1 MKKLLWATC
10 LTLVVAGSF
19 LAGSWYQQR
28 SGAKDNASAGR
39 KILYYVDPMHPA
51 YKSDKPGIAPDCGM
65 ELVPVYE
72 DGSLGSAG
80 ARPTG
85 PAGTVAIGGE
95 TQQLIGVRVETASK
109 RSVAQTLR
117 VLGRVAAV
125 EDRTYR
131 LIAASDGWVQDDVAP
146 TTGSLVKKGEKLAAL
161 HNPDFLVAQQNY
173 VLALHQYSRL
183 PAGARESTSQ
193 PDLARGTQ
201 RSRSALKNLGMS
213 DSHIEELGHGGNP
226 SPEIMLL
233 APATGIVL
241 ARNVSPAQRVE
252 RGAELY
258 RIADL
263 SEVWI
268 VADVSKTEA
277 QFFQP
282 GLMARASVPG
292 ESGEGFRARVSKVL
306 PQFDATTRTLKV
318 RLEADNPGFILRPDM
333 FVDLEVP
340 VTRPAALVVPADAV
354 VDSGSKK
361 IVYVA
366 TGEGVFTP
374 RKVET
379 GWRAGDQVEIVKG
392 LMPGDKIVVSGTFL
406 IDSESR
412 MKAAA
417 AGITGESS
425 ECPVCGMEVD
435 QAKAKAAGLTSEFRG
450 QTYYFCAD
458 EDKVKFDK
466 EPTRYAGT
474 PGKGPATP
482 AGKRLSE
489 AQWKGG
495 TAKEK
500 ESDQVGHMHPPAP
513 AAGKSSSH

>member
-1 MKKLLWATC
+1 
-10 LTLVVAGSF
+10 
-19 LAGSWYQQR
+19 
-28 SGAKDNASAGR
+28 
-39 KILYYVDPMHPA
+39 
-51 YKSDKPGIAPDCGM
+51 
-65 ELVPVYE
+65 
-72 DGSLGSAG
+72 
-80 ARPTG
+80 
-85 PAGTVAIGGE
+85 
-95 TQQLIGVRVETASK
+95 
-109 RSVAQTLR
+109 
-117 VLGRVAAV
+117 
-125 EDRTYR
+125 
-131 LIAASDGWVQDDVAP
+131 
-146 TTGSLVKKGEKLAAL
+146 
-161 HNPDFLVAQQNY
+161 
-173 VLALHQYSRL
+173 
-183 PAGARESTSQ
+183 
-193 PDLARGTQ
+193 
-201 RSRSALKNLGMS
+201 
-213 DSHIEELGHGGNP
+213 
-226 SPEIMLL
+226 MLL

-268 VADVSKTEA
+268 LADVSKTEA

-292 ESGEGFRARVSKVL
+292 ESGKGFHARVSKVL

-340 VTRPAALVVPADAV
+340 VTRPATLVVPADAV

-450 QTYYFCAD
+450 QIYYFCAN
-458 EDKVKFDK
+458 EDKVTFDK

-500 ESDQVGHMHPPAP
+500 ESAPVGHMHPPAP